1 MLQFNQGFIHLS
13 YVLFVYNYLG
23 HLCTHYPSLIRQR
36 DGLFYL
42 QIYTRCLLCLTPI
55 YKNFVVD
62 GRKIIPVNIIEW
74 LSPRALAL
82 WSMDDGSLT
91 ESGFYLNTLSY
102 TLGEHVLLQK
112 ALQIKFNI
120 ETSIHRY
127 GTKYKLYIKAKSM
140 NHFRSIVLP
149 YFSLALSLYT
159 LFTMTKES

>member
-74 LSPRALAL
+74 LSPRALAF

-127 GTKYKLYIKAKSM
+127 GTKSKLSIKAKSM

-159 LFTMTKES
+159 LVTMTK